1 MAPKRHL
8 LNQSRLF
15 KIRSRRRL
23 AEVLGITSAEL
34 KDAIGMK
41 HPYSERSIE
50 LYRGTTKKIR
60 EIQEPRGALRSIHA
74 RVAVLLSRIEP
85 PDFLFCPVKRRS
97 YVSNAAHHVGA
108 KQVRTLDIKTYFPAT
123 LEHRVFWFFNH
134 ILKCERDIASIL
146 GRLLTVNGH
155 LATGSPVSPILSF
168 FAFYDMWNEISRL
181 TLENRCKL
189 SVYIDD
195 ITISGNVIPYWL
207 LWEIKKQIHAR
218 GLVYHKER
226 NFFNGVAEITGVIVD
241 EEGLSLPNRQHQKS
255 HLLRKKLYQET
266 NEENRINISLSLKG
280 LETQRKQVENAR

>member
-1 MAPKRHL
+1 MPPRRHL

-34 KDAIGMK
+34 KDAIVMK
-41 HPYSERSIE
+41 HPYSERSLE

-60 EIQEPRGALRSIHA
+60 EIQEPRGVLRSIHA
-74 RVAVLLSRIEP
+74 RLAVLLSRIEP

-97 YVSNAAHHVGA
+97 YVSNAAHHIGA

-123 LEHRVFWFFNH
+123 PEHRVFWFFNH
-134 ILKCERDIASIL
+134 ILQCERDVASIL

-168 FAFYDMWNEISRL
+168 FSFYDMWNEISRL
-181 TLENRCKL
+181 TLENGCKL

-195 ITISGNVIPYWL
+195 ITISGNVVPDWL

-266 NEENRINISLSLKG
+266 NEENRITISLSLKG